1 MQGKMSRREW
11 KRETLGFA
19 RTVQRRG
26 VDMGER
32 SQHQDIEVEEHI
44 KDRNLA
50 SRPRE
55 EEVWPQWAVD
65 DC

>member
-1 MQGKMSRREW
+1 
-11 KRETLGFA
+11 
-19 RTVQRRG
+19 
-26 VDMGER
+26 MGER